1 MLAEDEKLCQHDEPP
16 MQLPPPQVTRAVIQR
31 YARIVERYDAEL
43 GTRPLVLPN
52 GSFFPDRFE
61 RDELSLAKLVN
72 RMQEHAGM
80 GDIPITAHVVPRG
93 AEQTVLSSCGSGTCG
108 LPSTAGSGVPRLVE
122 EDGRWRLQ
130 VPEAEL
136 GHPVALT
143 TNIAR
148 SLAFVFLVETQED
161 EEILE
166 PPVDV
171 TADLVAVALGF
182 GALMM
187 QGAYIYAKSC
197 GGPSIAS
204 VTKISVGELAV
215 AFALFAARGN
225 HSLRSTMRALEATQR
240 AVLDDANALVQSNR
254 ALVSRLDHEPGSVA
268 AGKFELDDARSWLS
282 RLFGRKAVAQEEPV
296 VGSEVD
302 ASMSLED
309 LEAILIEMPPASSAG
324 RARRTP
330 ADPKHEELKA
340 LVAEALQGAE

>member
-1 MLAEDEKLCQHDEPP
+1 

-43 GTRPLVLPN
+43 GARPMVLPN

-61 RDELSLAKLVN
+61 RDELSLAKLVS

-80 GDIPITAHVVPRG
+80 GDIPITSHVVPRG
-93 AEQTVLSSCGSGTCG
+93 AEQAALSSCSSGGCG

-136 GHPVALT
+136 AHPVALT

-148 SLAFVFLVETQED
+148 SLSFVFLVETQE
-161 EEILE
+161 EGEILE

-182 GALMM
+182 GALML
-187 QGAYIYAKSC
+187 QGSYIYAKSC

-204 VTKISVGELAV
+204 VTKVSVGELAV

-225 HSLRSTMRALEATQR
+225 HSLRPAMRALEATQR

-254 ALVSRLDHEPGSVA
+254 ALVGRLDHEPSSVA
-268 AGKFELDDARSWLS
+268 AGKFELDEARSWLS
-282 RLFGRKAVAQEEPV
+282 RLFGRKATQAPQPLLGGEL
-296 VGSEVD
+296 D

-309 LEAILIEMPPASSAG
+309 LEAILIDMPPASSAG
-324 RARRTP
+324 RAKRART
-330 ADPKHEELKA
+330 DPKHEELKA
-340 LVAEALQGAE
+340 LVSEALQGAE